1 MITPMTKGLTPIL
14 NQFEGIGIEKLNR
27 VRLLKRS
34 DTKFVFSKEILPNL
48 LSKLTEQYKILRI
61 NSVIEQEYETQYYDT
76 PNRDFYLQHHNGYRS
91 RFKIRERKYCN
102 TNEVFFEV
110 KSKNNKN
117 KTNKKRLKIN
127 EFAHPALHSQTKTLI
142 EQITPFPA
150 KNLELVLTS
159 NFKRITLVCFTPPQ
173 RVTIDYDLSFS
184 HVPTGKIS
192 DLKNTCIIEIK
203 KNREHKTPFL
213 FETLKT
219 LGVRKSGF
227 SKYCIGLISFER
239 SLKQNRFK
247 YRQLQYKKL
256 IS

>member
-1 MITPMTKGLTPIL
+1 MITPMTKVLTRIL
-14 NQFEGIGIEKLNR
+14 NQFNGIGIEQLNR

-34 DTKFVFSKEILPNL
+34 DTKFVFSKDILPNL
-48 LSKLTEQYKILRI
+48 LSKLTGHYKILRI
-61 NSVIEQEYETQYYDT
+61 NSEPEQEYETQYYDT
-76 PNRDFYLQHHNGYRS
+76 PKRDFYLQHHNGFRS

-102 TNEVFFEV
+102 TNEFFFEV

-127 EFAHPALHSQTKTLI
+127 KFTHPALHSQSKTLI
-142 EQITPFPA
+142 EQSTPFPA
-150 KNLELVLTS
+150 NDLELVLTS

-173 RVTIDYDLSFS
+173 RVTIDYDLSFT
-184 HVPTGKIS
+184 HVPTNKKL

-213 FETLKT
+213 FETLNT
-219 LGVRKSGF
+219 LGIRKSGF
-227 SKYCIGLISFER
+227 SKYCIGLIGFEKN
-239 SLKQNRFK
+239 LKQNRLK
-247 YRQLQYKKL
+247 YRQLQLQKL